1 MDERL
6 LPCPFCGADAE
17 LLDARKFLV
26 VSKFSYIF
34 PYSVKC
40 SNNKCGVKPYAEYSS
55 TEQEAIRAW
64 NTRSVTASAVYGYMA
79 AKGES

>member
-1 MDERL
+1 MSDATSTELEPTRTTL

-40 SNNKCGVKPYAEYSS
+40 SNKKCGVKPYAEYSS
-55 TEQEAIRAW
+55 TEQEAIAAW
-64 NTRSVTASAVYGYMA
+64 NRRA
-79 AKGES
+79 